1 MYIPVVSRNNKG
13 KRMGGIAMEERR
25 LTAAI
30 LKSFQAELLEQE
42 RAPATIE
49 KYMHD
54 IRTFYSWLGNR
65 EVTPETVHEWKK
77 TLTERFS
84 PGTVNGKLAALNAL
98 FTFTGWTDCRARS
111 LKLQRRAFRDDA
123 RELTRDEFYRLVATA
138 ERLGKERLAL
148 LLEAI
153 GSTGVRVSEVK
164 YFTVE
169 AARRG
174 ATEIALKGKIRTIL
188 LPGKLCRKLLIYA
201 RKQKTASGEIFLTR
215 SGKPINRKQIWAEMK
230 ALCKQASVEPGKV
243 FPHNLRH
250 LFAQTFY
257 HQTRDVVKLAD
268 VLGHSSLSTTRIY
281 LISTG
286 AEHRRELEK
295 LKLVS

>member
-1 MYIPVVSRNNKG
+1 
-13 KRMGGIAMEERR
+13 MEPRV
-25 LTAAI
+25 LTTTLI
-30 LKSFQAELLEQE
+30 KSFQAELIKQE
-42 RAPATIE
+42 RAAATIE

-54 IRTFYSWLGNR
+54 IRTFYAWLGNR

-77 TLTERFS
+77 SLTERFS

-123 RELTRDEFYRLVATA
+123 RELTRDEFYRLVTTA
-138 ERLGKERLAL
+138 ERLGKDRLAL

-169 AARRG
+169 AACRG
-174 ATEIALKGKIRTIL
+174 AAEIALKGKIRTIL
-188 LPGKLCRKLLIYA
+188 LPGKLCRKLLKYA
-201 RKQKTASGEIFLTR
+201 RKQKIASGEIFLTR

-230 ALCKQASVEPGKV
+230 TLCKQACVEPGKV

-286 AEHRRELEK
+286 AEHRKELEK
-295 LKLVS
+295 LQLVG